1 MSLDSGIYRIWRQRP
16 WLWVPPLL
24 FFLANLALFST
35 YRVVYSGKVESLR
48 GELAAQEGR
57 LERLSGQAAER
68 EALVG
73 SAVGTRDALDQ
84 LYGDRLRSERA
95 RFTKVTAEIRD
106 LARRSGLE
114 PASMRYPSEQ
124 IEDYGLVKRFFNFS
138 VSGTYVELRQF
149 INLLE
154 LTPTFVTL
162 EQISVTG
169 EEGNQLGIRLTL
181 STLFS
186 DGDRGAEGAEADD
199 AESSS
204 AERGAA

>member
-1 MSLDSGIYRIWRQRP
+1 MSLDSGIYRIWRRRP

-35 YRVVYSGKVESLR
+35 YRFVYAGKVESLR
-48 GELAAQEGR
+48 GRLADQMAQ
-57 LERLSGQAAER
+57 LERLETGAEER
-68 EALVG
+68 QALVD
-73 SAVGTRDALDQ
+73 SAKGTREALDQ
-84 LYGDRLRSERA
+84 LYSERLGSERV

-106 LARRSGLE
+106 LAKRSGLE
-114 PASMRYPSEQ
+114 PTSMSYPSEE
-124 IEDYGLVKRFFNFS
+124 IEDYGLVKRFFTFS

-162 EQISVTG
+162 EQVSVAG

-186 DGDRGAEGAEADD
+186 EDGRGADETAASAPAEGGTA
-199 AESSS
+199 
-204 AERGAA
+204 

>member
-1 MSLDSGIYRIWRQRP
+1 MSLDSGMYRIWRERP

-35 YRVVYSGKVESLR
+35 YRVVYAGKVESLR
-48 GELAAQEGR
+48 GRLAEQETL
-57 LERLSGQAAER
+57 LERLGEE
-68 EALVG
+68 EATRQELVD
-73 SAVGTRDALDQ
+73 SAVATRDALDQ
-84 LYGDRLRSERA
+84 LYGDRLASERT

-114 PASMRYPSEQ
+114 PTSMRYPSEE
-124 IEDYGLVKRFFNFS
+124 IEDYGLVKRFFTFS

-154 LTPTFVTL
+154 LTSTFVTL
-162 EQISVTG
+162 EQVSVTG
-169 EEGNQLGIRLTL
+169 DEGSQLGIRLTL

-186 DGDRGAEGAEADD
+186 EEGSRVAGEAAGEAEGSPAEGGTA
-199 AESSS
+199 
-204 AERGAA
+204 